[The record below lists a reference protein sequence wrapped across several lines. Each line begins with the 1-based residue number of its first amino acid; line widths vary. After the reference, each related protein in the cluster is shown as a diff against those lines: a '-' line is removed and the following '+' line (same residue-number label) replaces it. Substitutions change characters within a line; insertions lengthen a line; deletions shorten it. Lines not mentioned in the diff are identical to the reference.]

1 MAGAG
6 DRGSNPQQGS
16 HPRMGAGLPA
26 GPGGGSSRSENQGG
40 AAGGTLE
47 QMSSTVSEA
56 VGQAKDKAREMASNV
71 SERVGDAWE
80 STSRAARQGATA
92 VAESAQSFWEASSD
106 LIRRYPVAS
115 VAIAFALGC
124 LTPACLSAC
133 FGRGDDVAR
142 GMSRS
147 SQY

>member
-6 DRGSNPQQGS
+6 DRGSNPQPGS
-16 HPRMGAGLPA
+16 HPRMGAALPA
-26 GPGGGSSRSENQGG
+26 GPGG
-40 AAGGTLE
+40 AGGTME

-56 VGQAKDKAREMASNV
+56 VGQVKDKAREMASNV
-71 SERVGDAWE
+71 AERAEHAWE
-80 STSRAARQGATA
+80 STSRTARQGAQA
-92 VAESAQSFWEASSD
+92 VAESAQNFWEASTD

-147 SQY
+147 SM

>member
-1 MAGAG
+1 
-6 DRGSNPQQGS
+6 
-16 HPRMGAGLPA
+16 MGAGLPP
-26 GPGGGSSRSENQGG
+26 GPGG
-40 AAGGTLE
+40 AAGGTME

-56 VGQAKDKAREMASNV
+56 VGQVKDKAREMASNV

-80 STSRAARQGATA
+80 STSRGVRQGAMA
-92 VAESAQSFWEASSD
+92 VADTAENFWDSSVA

-115 VAIAFALGC
+115 VAVAFALGC
-124 LTPACLSAC
+124 LTPACLAAC

-147 SQY
+147 S